1 MSDFVIPGVTSK
13 YNTNE
18 MVKKLMEVERIPL
31 NRLEDSKKTFNSKKE
46 VWQDLNRLM
55 GKFKDTAKT
64 LYGFQNPFKEHKA
77 SSSDES
83 VLTATATRQA
93 VNESLDIRVAQLAT
107 RDRFLSAPLSRDFK
121 VPEGKYTFK
130 VGDKEVSFH
139 YNGGRISDFTALLN
153 RRGNG
158 LVRGKLLQ
166 DTEQTQVFLLE
177 STKTGSR
184 NKLMLLDDSL
194 ELGIKTG
201 LVKKLNA
208 SSRELELKENLV
220 SPKGNFTLSD
230 GKLTVDPLKDAVI
243 SFNPPFNLEK
253 GFVFEYDVTIENI
266 DRTQPPV
273 PSPPPGP
280 QLGSPGSVTFEGIT
294 IDDAASKVQLPKWTP
309 PPKPEIKDTLD
320 VLKLNSSSMLPTLKD
335 TETLQHFSIPAS
347 ELAGTLNSLTINNA
361 NSFRRITIKNIKA
374 YDPSARGDFTP
385 ANPVDKAG
393 DAVVFLE
400 GVEIKRPENSIDD
413 LIEGVTLELH
423 NTSPRKVTLNIE
435 PDREYIKNSIISFV
449 GSYNQLLKEIQ
460 ILSSNDSSV
469 ISELDYLSDD
479 EKAKA
484 KERLGM
490 FQGDITFSQMK
501 NRLQQIAMAS
511 YPTSKG
517 RELNLLSQ
525 IGISTNSGGF
535 GTGIDRTKLR
545 GYLEIDETKLDNLLK
560 DNITAIRELF
570 GNDTDQDLIVDT
582 GAAYAMD
589 NYIGV
594 YTKVGGVIASRIS
607 SIDGRVSR
615 IDNDIIAMKSDLD
628 SKEQLLKIKY
638 GKMEGALQSLQDSS
652 KAIDNFSKNS
662 NK

>member
-13 YNTNE
+13 YNTDE
-18 MVKKLMEVERIPL
+18 MIKKLMEVERIPL
-31 NRLEDSKKTFNSKKE
+31 NRLEDSKKTFASKKE

-77 SSSDES
+77 NSTDES

-93 VNESLDIRVAQLAT
+93 VNESFDIRVAQLAT

-130 VGDKEVSFH
+130 VGEKEVSFH

-153 RRGNG
+153 RRSNG

-166 DTEQTQVFLLE
+166 DTEQSQVLLLE
-177 STKTGSR
+177 STKTGAK
-184 NKLMLLDDSL
+184 NKLVLRDDSL
-194 ELGIKTG
+194 DLGIETG
-201 LVKKLNA
+201 LVKKLNT

-220 SPKGNFTLSD
+220 SPKGSFTLSD
-230 GKLTVDPLKDAVI
+230 GKLTVDPLKEATI
-243 SFNPPFNLEK
+243 PFNPPFKLEK
-253 GFVFEYDVTIENI
+253 GFVFEYDVVIENI
-266 DRTQPPV
+266 DRRQQPE

-280 QLGSPGSVTFEGIT
+280 ALESPGSVTFEGIT
-294 IDDAASKVQLPKWTP
+294 IDDAASRVQLPKWTP

-320 VLKLNSSSMLPTLKD
+320 VLKLNTSEGLPPLKD
-335 TETLQHFSIPAS
+335 TETVQHFSIPAS
-347 ELAGTLNSLTINNA
+347 DIANTLNSLTINNA
-361 NSFRRITIKNIKA
+361 NSFRRITIENIKA
-374 YDPSARGDFTP
+374 YNPSARGDFTP
-385 ANPVDKAG
+385 ANPVDEAG

-423 NTSPRKVTLNIE
+423 NTSPRNVTLNIE

-460 ILSSNDSSV
+460 ILSSNDSAV
-469 ISELDYLSDD
+469 ISEIDYLSDD

-560 DNITAIRELF
+560 DDIPAIQELF

-582 GAAYAMD
+582 GVAYAMD

-615 IDNDIIAMKSDLD
+615 IDNDILAMKSDLD

-652 KAIDNFSKNS
+652 KAIDNFSNNS